1 MLMIRLVKL
10 ISPYAILFVLSI
22 PGSAFPIPEEISAAM
37 RRMRYEEAHIPTL
50 KGEIKDI
57 KELLNTEKL
66 EDPSIAN
73 QMRGW
78 GAESP
83 RRADGALSSSELW
96 SPETLMLVR
105 LREIR
110 KAADEVIENAAIV
123 ADYHADAA
131 LQIRTRYPSEEV
143 PMNVE
148 SHIHASD
155 AARQEVKQLQGTVTE
170 DTAEK
175 TAEENAARADSKAT
189 EAKDER
195 FKAEKAAR
203 DDAH

>member
-1 MLMIRLVKL
+1 
-10 ISPYAILFVLSI
+10 
-22 PGSAFPIPEEISAAM
+22 
-37 RRMRYEEAHIPTL
+37 
-50 KGEIKDI
+50 
-57 KELLNTEKL
+57 
-66 EDPSIAN
+66 
-73 QMRGW
+73 
-78 GAESP
+78 
-83 RRADGALSSSELW
+83 
-96 SPETLMLVR
+96 
-105 LREIR
+105 
-110 KAADEVIENAAIV
+110 
-123 ADYHADAA
+123 
-131 LQIRTRYPSEEV
+131 
-143 PMNVE
+143 MNVE